1 VGALTVRAATTIVSV
16 CALAGYI
23 VRITGTT
30 TGIADI
36 GRAIGAMLAAIITGP
51 HRPPP
56 VDRTLWS

>member
-1 VGALTVRAATTIVSV
+1 MGALTVRAATTIVSV

-36 GRAIGAMLAAIITGP
+36 GRAIGAMLAAIITALTGRKP
-51 HRPPP
+51 
-56 VDRTLWS
+56 